1 MMDKTYLNSTAYKNE
16 NGNTPVV
23 SYNDMITNTIDDVV
37 KMFADNNVSYDDAI
51 WYLVNQIQKDY
62 RDIEGLHSGIKGRQD
77 NVNRL
82 VNDNIRLKKKLAMHE

>member
-1 MMDKTYLNSTAYKNE
+1 MDKTYLDSTAYKNE
-16 NGNTPVV
+16 NGNMPVV

-82 VNDNIRLKKKLAMHE
+82 VNDNIRLKKRLAMYE